1 MIIAAIAILAGLL
14 GLVVLYM
21 RLPQF
26 RTVTVS
32 AARFL
37 LDLPEPVTARWRWA
51 PSMPVRSVSFW
62 LQCGVIALLLA
73 AILLEAWRVT
83 GISRTRL
90 GVWLLVDSSYS
101 MATRQGSGTRLDLAR
116 AAVEQA
122 IRRAQAQAGKDA
134 PCFRLSS
141 FNQQRTDHLDDGT
154 ADAALALLKGLTP
167 QPVGT
172 NLALPLATLRLPAS
186 GGCAVSHVVVVTD
199 RPAPSVPAGTD
210 RALVWIDVA
219 QPVDNIGISAVDI
232 QRDPFSGAVREVAVA
247 ITATGT
253 PPGDAR
259 MTILGPDGRT
269 LLERRAEWSPYG
281 PWRIVFEPAK
291 SGTYRLALSPSG
303 AYDGDDLAEL
313 VVDAGGQPRVD
324 WRLSDRTLPARL
336 GWALGTVNPTLKV
349 VDDPAQAGPEPT
361 LVVGPGYRRGPAST
375 VALFADRHPILAGVN
390 FDVLDQAGM
399 VAARLPAGFTPIA
412 ADTAR
417 HAWIAARDVPRTA
430 YIPGLP
436 LTGEGPVE
444 KASMLLFFNSVRWLM
459 SEGAAPAPARW
470 MTPQGTVIDTAAAEA
485 DMTGEPASFGS
496 LDDLVPRAAQ
506 DGGVP
511 VWPWLVAAA
520 ALLFALERAYAA
532 RYWRVA

>member
-1 MIIAAIAILAGLL
+1 MIGAAIAILAGLV
-14 GLVVLYM
+14 GLVALYM

-37 LDLPEPVTARWRWA
+37 LDLPEPVTTRWRWS
-51 PSMPVRSVSFW
+51 PSMPLRSVSFW
-62 LQCGVIALLLA
+62 LQLGVMALLVA

-83 GISRTRL
+83 GISQTRL

-101 MATRQGSGTRLDLAR
+101 MATRQGTGNRMDLAR
-116 AAVEQA
+116 AAVEDA

-134 PCFRLSS
+134 PCFRLST

-154 ADAALALLKGLTP
+154 ADGALALLKGLTP

-172 NLALPLATLRLPAS
+172 NLALPLAALRLPAS
-186 GGCAVSHVVVVTD
+186 GGCAVSHLVVVTD
-199 RPAPSVPAGTD
+199 RPAPSVPVGTD
-210 RALVWIDVA
+210 RALVWIDIA
-219 QPVDNIGISAVDI
+219 QPVANVGISAVDI
-232 QRDPFSGAVREVAVA
+232 QRDPFSGAVQEVAVS

-253 PPGDAR
+253 PPDDVR
-259 MTILGPDGRT
+259 MTVTGPDGSN

-291 SGTYRLALSPSG
+291 SGTYRFALSPSG

-324 WRLSDRTLPARL
+324 WRLADRSLPTRL

-349 VDDPAQAGPEPT
+349 VNDPALAGPEPT
-361 LVVGPGYRRGPAST
+361 LVVGPGYHRSPAST

-399 VAARLPAGFTPIA
+399 AAARLPQGFTPIA
-412 ADTAR
+412 ADTA
-417 HAWIAARDVPRTA
+417 HHVWIAARETPRAA

-436 LTGEGPVE
+436 LAGDGPVE

-459 SEGAAPAPARW
+459 SDGVTSAPARW
-470 MTPQGTVIDTAAAEA
+470 LTPAGTAIDAATAEGEVG
-485 DMTGEPASFGS
+485 GEPVSAGS
-496 LDDLVPRAAQ
+496 LDDLVPRAAT
-506 DGGVP
+506 DGGIP

-520 ALLFALERAYAA
+520 ALLFAFERAYAA